1 MQLNVTDYAWITGE
15 TPSSPGLYSNDVLMV
30 CVAEEA
36 WECYKNVIVFVTMA
50 EFGGH

>member
-1 MQLNVTDYAWITGE
+1 MLTITHGL
-15 TPSSPGLYSNDVLMV
+15 PSSPGLYANDVLLV

-36 WECYKNVIVFVTMA
+36 WECYKNVIVFVAMERTMA